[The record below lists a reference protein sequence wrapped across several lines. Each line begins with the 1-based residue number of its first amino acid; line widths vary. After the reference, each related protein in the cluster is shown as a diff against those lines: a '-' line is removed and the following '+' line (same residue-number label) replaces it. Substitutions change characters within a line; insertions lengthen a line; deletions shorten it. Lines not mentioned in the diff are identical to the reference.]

1 MQIFKTRM
9 SILVYDAVPSG
20 FF

>member
-9 SILVYDAVPSG
+9 STLVYDAVSSG
-20 FF
+20 LF